1 MKGNRNFDE
10 VMIVNP
16 AVAPFGANQG
26 VTPMSFRAAE
36 PPEMG
41 YYAEEE
47 PGYGYF
53 AEEYPVE
60 GYGFADPAGYYGDE
74 YVLEPVGYYGGMGW
88 YGEQE
93 PVEGY
98 GYFAE
103 DYPVEGYGFAYPVD
117 DYAQEY
123 VPESVGYYGQM
134 GWYGQPE
141 TEGYGQYEPVVQ
153 YPGMGYYAAPDFS
166 GYVRD
171 VRPAFNA
178 GCPMPTNV
186 AGFGDAENFEGYVQP
201 ATVNATCDRFTPQ
214 PGTTPGE
221 PETFRP
227 LW

>member
-10 VMIVNP
+10 VMIANP

-74 YVLEPVGYYGGMGW
+74 YVLEPVGYYGG
-88 YGEQE
+88 
-93 PVEGY
+93 
-98 GYFAE
+98 
-103 DYPVEGYGFAYPVD
+103 
-117 DYAQEY
+117 
-123 VPESVGYYGQM
+123 
-134 GWYGQPE
+134 
-141 TEGYGQYEPVVQ
+141 
-153 YPGMGYYAAPDFS
+153 
-166 GYVRD
+166 
-171 VRPAFNA
+171 
-178 GCPMPTNV
+178 CPMPTNG
-186 AGFGDAENFEGYVQP
+186 AGFGEPENFEGYVQP
-201 ATVNATCDRFTPQ
+201 ATVNATCDRFTAQ

>member
-10 VMIVNP
+10 VMVVNP

-53 AEEYPVE
+53 AE
-60 GYGFADPAGYYGDE
+60 
-74 YVLEPVGYYGGMGW
+74 
-88 YGEQE
+88 
-93 PVEGY
+93 
-98 GYFAE
+98 
-103 DYPVEGYGFAYPVD
+103 DYPVDGYGFAYPVD

-123 VPESVGYYGQM
+123 VPESVGYYGPM

-141 TEGYGQYEPVVQ
+141 VEGYGQYEPVVQ

-186 AGFGDAENFEGYVQP
+186 AGFGEPENFEGYVQP
-201 ATVNATCDRFTPQ
+201 ATVNATCDRFTAQ